1 MAQWAQSRGFDR
13 PGRDSGLR
21 TLLAAACLAFSA
33 LPSAQPGAQQ
43 SPVGV
48 IAAGDAAVTGF
59 SGAPPP
65 PLIAPGD
72 DPAALTFIDPN
83 GPSLRIVDLHHMGG
97 SAAAQLVGAPKPF
110 TFTASQIGQV
120 FGVALDNASPP
131 NIYVAASSVYGLSIV
146 APDANGRIVHVKTG
160 APNAA
165 FMTGLWGP
173 HGGPGTIWKIDGAT
187 ARKSLF
193 ANVMTANRPNSGAA
207 LGGLA
212 FDPQSKSLF
221 VADRE
226 TGLIHRLAMDGADL
240 GSYDHG
246 VAGRA
251 AQGLPAVPWNAQQP
265 IDVTSPQFDS
275 GDPSTWKLAAPE
287 RRVFGLAVHGGRL
300 YYAVADGLQ
309 IWSVGVQPDGSF
321 GADAVIELAAPP
333 AAGPTEISKI
343 TFDDQG
349 RMLLA
354 ERPAPTGAFD
364 FEALSEPAI
373 GRVLRYAIVGTAGGQ
388 RVWQEKP
395 DEYAL
400 GFPHDYRNGN
410 GSVEVG
416 YNYDRSGDVIAG
428 SCGGFV
434 WMSGEDL
441 RETTDAT
448 LAAWLSQSGSLPVSG
463 LQGVG
468 AWQDRPR
475 NTPPI
480 KSYFISYADGPPDEA
495 ARGHMGDIAIPR
507 VCEPPTHAGLETPAP
522 PSGYGPPPGGP
533 PRPPGP
539 IVPPGRPGPPPPRV
553 PPTGHNPPPPPGS
566 CLPDQVRRVP
576 TGACAPTCPRPDVQI
591 GRRCCAVATLAAG
604 GECSNSTCPAGQTA
618 IGSSNYCCD
627 ASHVY
632 AGSGGAP
639 ACCSGPL
646 VNGQCQPPKPPQCPP
661 GGAATAECPCPNGY
675 VQTGGT
681 CCLASK
687 VTSTGVC
694 CPAGQAPS
702 SANKNECLPILRI
715 PIGPLCCASGLI
727 PTSSGACCAPAN
739 VTTTGVCCSQPVN
752 PSNRAACPAQT
763 ESIPVCAPGY
773 ARMPDGTCCSR
784 RLVSADGRSCLASR
798 PPCGPGEFRNPQGAC
813 ERLAPPVV
821 APPACPAGEALT
833 REGRC
838 APVPPVACPP
848 GFARYQPGPCTPIP
862 PHCPRGQTRAA
873 DGSCAPTPP
882 PACPP
887 GQERLRNGVCAPV
900 APPPCPRGT
909 TRNVSGVCAPIA
921 AAPCPPGLLRNPR
934 GICIPAPCPRGAI
947 RNRLGF
953 CVPLGA
959 PGPFP
964 GGPGE
969 LGPPRG
975 SGFPGPGG
983 PGFGAGGGAFPQQ

>member
-1 MAQWAQSRGFDR
+1 MDEGTLANLPAVFE
-13 PGRDSGLR
+13 GLR
-21 TLLAAACLAFSA
+21 KRG
-33 LPSAQPGAQQ
+33 LP
-43 SPVGV
+43 
-48 IAAGDAAVTGF
+48 
-59 SGAPPP
+59 
-65 PLIAPGD
+65 
-72 DPAALTFIDPN
+72 
-83 GPSLRIVDLHHMGG
+83 
-97 SAAAQLVGAPKPF
+97 
-110 TFTASQIGQV
+110 
-120 FGVALDNASPP
+120 
-131 NIYVAASSVYGLSIV
+131 IV

-187 ARKSLF
+187 ARASLF

-265 IDVTSPQFDS
+265 IDVISPQFDS
-275 GDPSTWKLAAPE
+275 GDPSTWNFAAPE

-321 GADAVIELAAPP
+321 ADDAVIELAAPP
-333 AAGPTEISKI
+333 AAGPTEIAKI

-373 GRVLRYAIVGTAGGQ
+373 GRVLRYAIVGTAGGR

-410 GSVEVG
+410 GGVEVG

-448 LAAWLSQSGSLPVSG
+448 LAARLSQSGPLPVSG

-507 VCEPPTHAGLETPAP
+507 VCEPPTHAGLEVPAP
-522 PSGYGPPPGGP
+522 PSGYAPPPGGP
-533 PRPPGP
+533 PLPPGP
-539 IVPPGRPGPPPPRV
+539 IVPPGRPGPPPRV

-576 TGACAPTCPRPDVQI
+576 TGGCAPSCPRPDVQI
-591 GRRCCAVATLAAG
+591 GRRCCAVATLATG

-618 IGSSNYCCD
+618 IGPSNYCCD

-632 AGSGGAP
+632 AGPGGAP

-646 VNGQCQPPKPPQCPP
+646 VNGQCQPPKPPQCPS

-702 SANKNECLPILRI
+702 GANKNECLPILRI

-752 PSNRAACPAQT
+752 PSNRAECPAPIQ
-763 ESIPVCAPGY
+763 SIPVCAPGY
-773 ARMPDGTCCSR
+773 AKMPDGTCCSR

-798 PPCGPGEFRNPQGAC
+798 PSCGPGEFRNPQGTC

-833 REGRC
+833 REGVARPSRPSP
-838 APVPPVACPP
+838 ARPASPDTGPDLVPPFRRTARAGKREPP
-848 GFARYQPGPCTPIP
+848 TAPAHPSRRPRARLAKSDCAMASAHPW
-862 PHCPRGQTRAA
+862 PRRPVRLAKSDCATASARPSRRRLARRERRATSEASARRSLPRRARPDCCATRAEFA
-873 DGSCAPTPP
+873 FRRRA
-882 PACPP
+882 
-887 GQERLRNGVCAPV
+887 
-900 APPPCPRGT
+900 
-909 TRNVSGVCAPIA
+909 
-921 AAPCPPGLLRNPR
+921 
-934 GICIPAPCPRGAI
+934 RGA
-947 RNRLGF
+947 RSATGWASASRSAHP
-953 CVPLGA
+953 VHSPR
-959 PGPFP
+959 
-964 GGPGE
+964 GPGE
-969 LGPPRG
+969 FGPPRG
-975 SGFPGPGG
+975 PGFPRPGG
-983 PGFGAGGGAFPQQ
+983 PGFGPGGGAFRQQLHSSQEDSRCDS